1 MKKQLLTLLALAVY
15 THTFA
20 ALTDSDADLVTQET
34 SYNTHL
40 TTFTELLDLQG
51 DDRTDNVGSLG
62 TDLSTLAT
70 AVTNLI
76 TANGGLDAIA
86 AIPMV
91 GADYRTRIETLQAN
105 ITGLHGRVTDVPAI
119 ANMQQA
125 LFEAF
130 NALLKL
136 RPETTGV
143 QTISELQ
150 TANAGHVTTAVNAVA
165 AAFTAAQTVS
175 TAGVGTVG
183 GLQTALSQAEFDFE
197 FGRLTKAQE
206 LGTLITTLPA
216 LNSSFLN
223 SLSNRPDIEDE
234 GLSFYDT
241 ALNDAQDI
249 IDTAAGNLKTDAA
262 GVVDKLIEIV
272 ATGPAEYSAEDAD
285 SGDVIPAIAE
295 RLKQLASNFL
305 QVAQR
310 QIDNSALTRNEVEL
324 RNLQRLLYFGDKT
337 VAEKAALR
345 QQIKEKYTEV
355 LSATNSLESSFAQ
368 LLENDAV
375 PTIAFPETPL
385 APAGSKNG
393 IEQLADKQT
402 NAEVED
408 LRIKIQ
414 ILNDNQPPPPGVIE
428 AGVKRLKPALKMV
441 SIAKLMY
448 QFTNKSANYSAIK
461 RLADA
466 DDRAAEYTTLSNEWD
481 SYLALATEAIEDP
494 QINRDRTVLGSTTNL
509 HDSAHRHLSNSKIQ
523 DLFAPVTPPSDTN
536 FARRAKKALRF
547 IKRFESAGNNAVL
560 IVMNEIADELMNG
573 RTVLEPT
580 TTVSSEPPTPANT
593 TPETNNATF
602 DAAGDFLGG
611 ENLTRDELTDGSTL
625 LIAGADATLED
636 PIIGDVVSKLT
647 ADVKFYV
654 KDSGSISL
662 GASNID
668 VKSGGQSPNV
678 LGGIEG
684 EEGAVQIIADGDC
697 FVRLRSDIY
706 ITGSK
711 PFVPTKK
718 FGQGAQHR
726 ITFYADKPVAL
737 RVKKNVTWDLSDF
750 GNTQSGTERG
760 DDLADT
766 TEYTE
771 FGKQI
776 AFAGQARLVL
786 EPGAKVK
793 FPNVIVGQKD
803 KGVVLYFNEDSALVC
818 EADLTNE
825 VRVFEGETL
834 TGTDCIRNKIMGEA
848 QLWLNK
854 NARWIIQNGAFV
866 GIESSYDVPRTT
878 LTLSLQG
885 NSKVEIGTSSTKG
898 GALQVGNMF
907 NGGSKRNPHGDAD
920 ANFPNTTNNTDGD
933 FVPKKTFVNFDLKMD
948 GEGCK
953 FILGPSGFFGIAA
966 GVINKTSLLNTWQV
980 QRLYNVGNFTFD
992 IVSGTFEHAQI
1003 ATGSDASG
1011 KGSLLAIGPQINY
1024 PSGKYIFKMDHY
1036 SKARVRGG
1044 GNVMMVSKDAN
1055 VAIDSEGALV
1065 ASPHTV
1071 SIGNSVTPL
1080 VVDNL
1085 GSTNTGRYGILAPGY
1100 VIRSN
1105 GETLSDEYEMFGR
1118 AYVSKNSS
1126 SGRYIFAGPQ
1136 EEMFAALTM
1145 PDILSVSSLYRSVVI
1160 GYAGSDITSI
1170 DGTTATY
1177 AYAYRAGNTL
1187 QRRSTRDIQS
1197 DLIDPY
1203 TNRQLSIRPEETLLS
1218 DTDGA
1223 VLRVLRLSPTTG
1235 KPQKLTTIS

>member
-1 MKKQLLTLLALAVY
+1 MKKHLLSLLAFAFSASA
-15 THTFA
+15 FA
-20 ALTDSDADLVTQET
+20 ALTENDADLVTQET
-34 SYNTHL
+34 TYTTHL

-70 AVTNLI
+70 AVSSLI

-86 AIPMV
+86 AIPTV
-91 GADYRTRIETLQAN
+91 GTGYRTRIETLQTN
-105 ITGLHGRVTDVPAI
+105 ITGLQGRVTDVPAI

-125 LFEAF
+125 LFDAF
-130 NALLKL
+130 NTLLKL
-136 RPETTGV
+136 KPETSGT
-143 QTISELQ
+143 QTITELQ
-150 TANAGHVTTAVNAVA
+150 TVNVGHITTAVNAIA
-165 AAFTAAQTVS
+165 TALTAAQAVS
-175 TAGVGTVG
+175 TAGVGNVG
-183 GLQTALSQAEFDFE
+183 GLQTALSQTEFDFE
-197 FGRLTKAQE
+197 FSRLTKTQE

-223 SLSNRPDIEDE
+223 SLSNRPNIEDE

-241 ALNDAQDI
+241 ALSDAQDI
-249 IDTAAGNLKTDAA
+249 IDTAAGNLKTDAV
-262 GVVDKLIEIV
+262 GVVNKLIEII
-272 ATGPAEYSAEDAD
+272 ATGPEEDSAEDAD
-285 SGDVIPAIAE
+285 NADVIPSIAE
-295 RLKQLASNFL
+295 RLKQLAGNFL

-310 QIDNSALTRNEVEL
+310 QIDNSALTRNEIEL
-324 RNLQRLLYFGDKT
+324 RNLQRLLYFGNKT
-337 VAEKAALR
+337 AAEKAVLR
-345 QQIKEKYTEV
+345 QQIKDKYTEV
-355 LSATNSLESSFAQ
+355 LSATNSLESSFAE
-368 LLENDAV
+368 LLENDIV

-408 LRIKIQ
+408 LRLKIQ
-414 ILNDNQPPPPGVIE
+414 VLNDNQPPPPGVIE
-428 AGVKRLKPALKMV
+428 AGVRRLKPALKIV
-441 SIAKLMY
+441 GIAKLMY
-448 QFTNKSANYSAIK
+448 QFTNKSANYSAVK

-466 DDRAAEYTTLSNEWD
+466 GDRTAEYTTLTSEWD

-494 QINRDRTVLGSTTNL
+494 EINKTRTVFGSSTNL
-509 HDSAHRHLSNSKIQ
+509 YDSAYRHLSNSKIQ
-523 DLFAPVTPPSDTN
+523 DLFAPVAPPNDKN

-547 IKRFESAGNNAVL
+547 IKRLESSGNNAVL
-560 IVMNEIADELMNG
+560 IVMNEIASELMNG
-573 RTVLEPT
+573 KTVLEPT
-580 TTVSSEPPTPANT
+580 TTVSSEPPTAANT
-593 TPETNNATF
+593 TPETDNAAF
-602 DAAGDFLGG
+602 DAAGDFLDG
-611 ENLTRDELTDGSTL
+611 ENLTRDELADGSTL

-636 PIIGDVVSKLT
+636 PIIGDGVSKLT

-654 KDSGSISL
+654 KDSGSITL
-662 GASNID
+662 GSSNID

-684 EEGAVQIIADGDC
+684 ESGSVQVIADGDC

-737 RVKKNVTWDLSDF
+737 RVKKNVIWDLSDF

-760 DDLADT
+760 DDLTDT
-766 TEYTE
+766 TEYAE

-793 FPNVIVGQKD
+793 FPNVVVGQKD

-825 VRVFEGETL
+825 VRVFEGSGL

-866 GIESSYDVPRTT
+866 GIESNYDVPRTT

-885 NSKVEIGTSSTKG
+885 NSRVEIGTSSTKG

-907 NGGSKRNPHGDAD
+907 DGGSKKNPDGGAD
-920 ANFPNTTNNTDGD
+920 ANFPNTSNNANGS

-953 FILGPSGFFGIAA
+953 FIIGPSGFFGIAA
-966 GVINKTSLLNTWQV
+966 GVINKTGLLNTWHV
-980 QRLYNVGNFTFD
+980 QRCYNVGNFTCD
-992 IVSGTFEHAQI
+992 IVNGTFEHAQI
-1003 ATGSDASG
+1003 AAGSDPSG
-1011 KGSLLAIGPQINY
+1011 KASLLALGPQINY

-1055 VAIDSEGALV
+1055 VAIDSGGALV

-1071 SIGNSVTPL
+1071 SIGSSVTPL

-1085 GSTNTGRYGILAPGY
+1085 GSTNTGRYGIMAPGY

-1105 GETLSDEYEMFGR
+1105 GETLSNEYQMFGR

-1145 PDILSVSSLYRSVVI
+1145 PDILSVSSLYRTVVI
-1160 GYAGSDITSI
+1160 GYAGTDITSI

-1187 QRRSTRDIQS
+1187 QRRSTKDIQS

-1223 VLRVLRLSPTTG
+1223 VLRVLKVSPTTG
-1235 KPQKLTTIS
+1235 KPHKLTTIS